1 MSFRSPLVHRAIC
14 LAALALVSQSVT
26 AAEPTQSLAEKR
38 LGIIKGTTPG
48 IVIID
53 FDKKPATTAPAPA
66 STTATATAGN
76 ASSTTA
82 TTTTTAT
89 TAVTT
94 AVDPKASS
102 AMVADQPIVNRF
114 FSALPPPSGRSL
126 QSARRLDAPDQGI
139 ALPTARAASQPQAE
153 PAKR

>member
-1 MSFRSPLVHRAIC
+1 MSSRSNLIHHAVY
-14 LAALALVSQSVT
+14 LAALAVFCQSAT

-82 TTTTTAT
+82 TTTAT

-102 AMVADQPIVNRF
+102 AIVADQPIVNRL